1 LHYNEVLK
9 INALPRAPDGKTS
22 ILALLT
28 VLSLAGCNMPVQV
41 NLFTQATATPSPTLA
56 PTAIPPTPEAPLG
69 TEDNPL
75 VVAIPPTTRPQGPV
89 LNAGEVLTSLL
100 KKQTGY
106 EFVAVIPPNEP
117 ELIDAF
123 GRGDAHIASVSPFG
137 YLLGSGGGSMEA
149 AFAREQDGE
158 IFYGAE
164 LIAPGE
170 LDFLSYYDPVEGA
183 NLAEARVALAQLAT
197 KKPCWTDRSSPSG
210 YVVPLGALS
219 KAGVTTREPAFL
231 NSHPAVVRALY
242 AGGICDFGGTY
253 VDAMLYPGLED
264 ELPDLTKRIVVIW
277 RIPEIIPYETLVFS
291 RRLPVEMRRLLTR
304 TLVDLMQ
311 TPEGRSAIQT
321 LYGFG
326 AMQVVNDGQYAE
338 FRSMVDASGLD
349 LAGLIER

>member
-1 LHYNEVLK
+1 MHYNEVLT
-9 INALPRAPDGKTS
+9 INALRRARGGKMRM
-22 ILALLT
+22 LVLWMG
-28 VLSLAGCNMPVQV
+28 LSLAGCNMPAQV
-41 NLFTQATATPSPTLA
+41 GLFGQATATPSPTIT
-56 PTAIPPTPEAPLG
+56 PTDIPPTPEAPLG
-69 TEDNPL
+69 TEENPL

-123 GRGDAHIASVSPFG
+123 GRGNAHIASLSPFA
-137 YLLGSGGGSMEA
+137 YLLASDGGSVEA

-170 LDFLSYYDPVEGA
+170 LDFLSYYDPVEQA
-183 NLAEARVALAQLAT
+183 NLAEAPIALAQLAN

-210 YVVPLGALS
+210 YVVPLGTLR
-219 KAGVTTREPAFL
+219 KAGISTREPAFL

-253 VDAMLYPGLED
+253 IDAVLYPGLED
-264 ELPDLTKRIVVIW
+264 ELPDVTARIVVIW
-277 RIPEIIPYETLVFS
+277 RIPAIIPYETLAFS
-291 RRLPVEMRRLLTR
+291 GRLPVEMRRLLTR
-304 TLVDLMQ
+304 TFVDLMQ
-311 TPEGRSAIQT
+311 LPEGRSAIQT
-321 LYGFG
+321 LYGFS

-338 FRSMVDASGLD
+338 FRSLVDASGLD
-349 LAGLIER
+349 LKDLIQQ

>member
-1 LHYNEVLK
+1 M
-9 INALPRAPDGKTS
+9 
-22 ILALLT
+22 LLWLV

-41 NLFTQATATPSPTLA
+41 NPFGRATATPSPTVT
-56 PTAIPPTPEAPLG
+56 PTTIPPTPEAPLG

-75 VVAIPPTTRPQGPV
+75 VVTFPPTTRPQGPV

-100 KKQTGY
+100 KRQTGY

-117 ELIDAF
+117 ALIEAF
-123 GRGDAHIASVSPFG
+123 GRGNAHIASLSPFA
-137 YLLGSGGGSMEA
+137 YLLASEKGWVEA

-158 IFYGAE
+158 IFYGAQ

-170 LDFLSYYDPVEGA
+170 LDFLSYFDPVEEA
-183 NLAEARVALAQLAT
+183 NLAEASVALAQLAT

-210 YVVPLGALS
+210 YVVPLGTLRR
-219 KAGVTTREPAFL
+219 AGVSTREPAFL

-253 VDAMLYPGLED
+253 VDALLYPGLED
-264 ELPDLTKRIVVIW
+264 ELPDLTRRILVIW
-277 RIPEIIPYETLVFS
+277 RIPAIIPYETLVFS
-291 RRLPVEMRRLLTR
+291 RRMPVEMRRLLTR
-304 TLVDLMQ
+304 TFVDLMQ
-311 TPEGRSAIQT
+311 TPEGRSAMQT

-326 AMQVVNDGQYAE
+326 AMQIVSDGRYAE
-338 FRSMVDASGLD
+338 FRSIVAASGLD

>member
-1 LHYNEVLK
+1 
-9 INALPRAPDGKTS
+9 
-22 ILALLT
+22 
-28 VLSLAGCNMPVQV
+28 
-41 NLFTQATATPSPTLA
+41 
-56 PTAIPPTPEAPLG
+56 
-69 TEDNPL
+69 
-75 VVAIPPTTRPQGPV
+75 
-89 LNAGEVLTSLL
+89 L

-123 GRGDAHIASVSPFG
+123 GRGNAHIASLSPFG
-137 YLLGSGGGSMEA
+137 YLLASDRVSVEA

-170 LDFLSYYDPVEGA
+170 LDFLSYYDPIEQA
-183 NLAEARVALAQLAT
+183 NLAEAPVALAQLAN

-210 YVVPLGALS
+210 YVVPLGALR
-219 KAGVTTREPAFL
+219 KAGVSTREPAFL

-253 VDAMLYPGLED
+253 VDAVLYPGLED
-264 ELPDLTKRIVVIW
+264 ELPDLTERIVVIW
-277 RIPEIIPYETLVFS
+277 RVPAIIPYETLVFS

-304 TLVDLMQ
+304 TFVDLMQ

-338 FRSMVDASGLD
+338 FRSFVDASGLD
-349 LAGLIER
+349 LAGLMER